1 LREIPGTGGDEVGFP
16 ELLVRTAVYQMLRPR
31 ERRELHLAASRAF
44 TGRGALEHRAAAS
57 VVADPDLAAEA
68 EGYGWED
75 LAGGRSQRGVTEL
88 RLALSLTPAGP
99 SRRWRL
105 LGLIEA
111 LLVAGEV
118 PAEPLIKELD
128 GLPDDPW
135 SGYVKGYLA
144 LVLGRVDDAE
154 LLLVGSRSHMQN
166 GPSPN
171 VVPADLGARVASLLA
186 IVSTMRL
193 DCCSVLR
200 YSDEAIQPPAAMDE
214 VLSAAQSAA
223 QTAVQSAAQAAAQ
236 SPVQAAAQS
245 PVQAAAQSPA
255 LCTKAVGLAL
265 CGRSNEALSILRQ
278 ADNQRDG
285 KARDALVARGIVRLW
300 TDQLESAQVDLSVA
314 VQDGRTG
321 WPISLSVAT
330 GFLGHVAFRRGMLG
344 EARRHGEAAVV
355 MASDAGRLVEL
366 PLVHALAALPCSAT
380 ADFEDAQRHVELAGE
395 WAHRAGTRSA
405 RAHASA
411 ARAYLAQAQDDAEGL
426 YKAAVEFTEVQ
437 GSLDPGAHAMGP
449 VLAQSLVA
457 LGRLDEAGSALD
469 DFERVL
475 NRTDRVSGR
484 AAAAR
489 VRGQVVAALGDW
501 ERADTLFAEAAAAS
515 ETLGMSLASA
525 FAHLAWGLAA
535 IRAGKRKI
543 GTRELILARDIS
555 EHSGAQAYALLADRS
570 LGTLGVVPTPGSL
583 IGAGLLTAK
592 EDAVVRLAIS
602 GCTNAEMATRLVVN
616 VKTVEYHLTH
626 IYAKLRVTSRRELVT
641 RLSQLAAD
649 GGQLGPGS

>member
-1 LREIPGTGGDEVGFP
+1 
-16 ELLVRTAVYQMLRPR
+16 
-31 ERRELHLAASRAF
+31 
-44 TGRGALEHRAAAS
+44 
-57 VVADPDLAAEA
+57 
-68 EGYGWED
+68 
-75 LAGGRSQRGVTEL
+75 
-88 RLALSLTPAGP
+88 
-99 SRRWRL
+99 
-105 LGLIEA
+105 
-111 LLVAGEV
+111 
-118 PAEPLIKELD
+118 
-128 GLPDDPW
+128 
-135 SGYVKGYLA
+135 
-144 LVLGRVDDAE
+144 
-154 LLLVGSRSHMQN
+154 
-166 GPSPN
+166 
-171 VVPADLGARVASLLA
+171 
-186 IVSTMRL
+186 
-193 DCCSVLR
+193 
-200 YSDEAIQPPAAMDE
+200 
-214 VLSAAQSAA
+214 
-223 QTAVQSAAQAAAQ
+223 
-236 SPVQAAAQS
+236 
-245 PVQAAAQSPA
+245 
-255 LCTKAVGLAL
+255 
-265 CGRSNEALSILRQ
+265 
-278 ADNQRDG
+278 
-285 KARDALVARGIVRLW
+285 
-300 TDQLESAQVDLSVA
+300 
-314 VQDGRTG
+314 
-321 WPISLSVAT
+321 
-330 GFLGHVAFRRGMLG
+330 
-344 EARRHGEAAVV
+344 
-355 MASDAGRLVEL
+355 
-366 PLVHALAALPCSAT
+366 
-380 ADFEDAQRHVELAGE
+380 
-395 WAHRAGTRSA
+395 
-405 RAHASA
+405 
-411 ARAYLAQAQDDAEGL
+411 
-426 YKAAVEFTEVQ
+426 
-437 GSLDPGAHAMGP
+437 LDPGAHAMGQ

-543 GTRELILARDIS
+543 GTRELILARVIS